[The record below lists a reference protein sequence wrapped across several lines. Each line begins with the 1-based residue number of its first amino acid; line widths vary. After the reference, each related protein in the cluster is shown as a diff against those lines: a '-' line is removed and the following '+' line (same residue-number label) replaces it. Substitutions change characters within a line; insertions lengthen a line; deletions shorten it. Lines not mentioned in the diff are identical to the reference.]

1 MFKLWIVEKPDMARH
16 LAAGLAAFSGAT
28 SKYNREDGYV
38 QMSNGDRVLPLLGH
52 LQEMAPVSAY
62 LTPEQNASRNY
73 LSFLPLIPSEF
84 IYQPRPERT
93 KDGAARM
100 SAGRPVPSAQY
111 RIAIAQIKAAGE
123 IVNAGD
129 IDREGQLIVDELLE
143 AAGVDP
149 DGRGKTVWRFP
160 LTSPKESD
168 IVALLKKPMDR
179 NGDPKWQ
186 RKRFAAR
193 VRQTGDWLLG
203 MNGSM
208 SYQDLTGIRSM
219 SVGRVQTPVTAMVV
233 KRDLEIEG
241 FKPRNYFV
249 PIVTLADGTQ
259 LSWHQ
264 REGAEGTPGFDEAGR
279 IIDEAVAKQMVSLI
293 SRGMPGSVQKA
304 VSEKGSVAPPLP
316 FSLGKLQAEAARQ
329 HGMSLKQVTKA
340 AQGLYEKHKAISYIG
355 TDSQYL
361 PTSLL
366 EDAART
372 VESLARMYPKLA
384 TGANLELRS
393 KAWNDAKVD
402 EHFAIIP
409 TGTLPAGAT
418 PDERLVYETVSK
430 RFLSQ
435 FYPNHEF
442 LRHQLGVLFGKDEFR
457 SSRKEVVRLGWKEVE
472 GESAGDAGEEGV
484 EGEGQAQDQKN
495 TDVIGGTRER

>member
-1 MFKLWIVEKPDMARH
+1 MHKLWIVEKPDMARH
-16 LAAGLAAFSGAT
+16 LAAGLAAFSGA
-28 SKYNREDGYV
+28 SFQYDRAAGYV

-73 LSFLPLIPSEF
+73 LAFLPLIPEEF

-93 KDGAARM
+93 KDGKVRM
-100 SAGRPVPSAQY
+100 SGGLPVPAAQY
-111 RIAIAQIKAAGE
+111 KVAIAQIKGARE

-149 DGRGKTVWRFP
+149 DGGRTPIWRFP

-168 IVALLKKPMDR
+168 IVAQLKKPMER
-179 NGDPKWQ
+179 NSDPKWR
-186 RKRFAAR
+186 RKRLAAR
-193 VRQTGDWLLG
+193 VLATGDWLLG

-208 SYQDLTGIRSM
+208 SYQDLTGIRNM
-219 SVGRVQTPVTAMVV
+219 SVGRVQTPVIAMVV
-233 KRDLEIEG
+233 KRDLAIES
-241 FKPRNYFV
+241 FKPRDFYV
-249 PIVTLADGTQ
+249 PVITLADGTQ
-259 LSWHQ
+259 LRWHQ
-264 REGAEGTPGFDEAGR
+264 RAGAEGTPGFDEHGR
-279 IIDEAVAKQMVSLI
+279 IVDEAVAKQIVSLI
-293 SRGMPGSVQKA
+293 SRGLQGTVEKA

-329 HGMSLKQVTKA
+329 HGMSLKEVSRA
-340 AQGLYEKHKAISYIG
+340 AQSLYEKHKAISYIG

-366 EDAART
+366 EDANKT
-372 VESLARMYPKLA
+372 IESLSRVFPRLA
-384 TGANLELRS
+384 TGANLGLRS
-393 KAWNDAKVD
+393 RAWNDSKVD

-409 TGTLPAGAT
+409 TGTLPSAAS
-418 PDERLVYETVSK
+418 PEERLVYETVSK
-430 RFLSQ
+430 RFIAQ

-442 LRHQLGVLFGKDEFR
+442 LRHQLGMLFGKDEFR
-457 SSRKEVVRLGWKEVE
+457 SSRKEVVTLGWKEVE
-472 GESAGDAGEEGV
+472 GDSGV
-484 EGEGQAQDQKN
+484 EADDDDAEMQGVQQAEKS
-495 TDVIGGTRER
+495 GGGVQRDR